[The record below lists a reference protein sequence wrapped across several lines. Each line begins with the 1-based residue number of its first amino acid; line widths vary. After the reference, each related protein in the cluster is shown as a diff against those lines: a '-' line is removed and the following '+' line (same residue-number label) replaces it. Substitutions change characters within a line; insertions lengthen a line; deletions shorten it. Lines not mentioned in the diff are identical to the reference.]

1 MPTSV
6 QEKRQPFSK
15 GVIRFFGILLLPR
28 HPRFPPSFR
37 AWSADT
43 TIFAMLRLHMAL
55 CHASCSRQASN
66 LRRTPFRGVP
76 LPVGLRELGRLFLTT
91 VDLRGRYQPEHP
103 EREKEM
109 GCRSW
114 GRMRGDGS
122 GRTAEENGTSFKRRS
137 EPGGTVSFGLTS
149 P

>member
-1 MPTSV
+1 MPASV

-15 GVIRFFGILLLPR
+15 GVIRFFLEYCCYLGIHVFRLLFARGLR
-28 HPRFPPSFR
+28 IPPY
-37 AWSADT
+37 
-43 TIFAMLRLHMAL
+43 FAMLRLHMAL

-114 GRMRGDGS
+114 GRMRGGMVPVEQPKRIGNPSDDDRNRV
-122 GRTAEENGTSFKRRS
+122 GRYHSA
-137 EPGGTVSFGLTS
+137 
-149 P
+149 

>member
-43 TIFAMLRLHMAL
+43 TGFDVAL
-55 CHASCSRQASN
+55 THG
-66 LRRTPFRGVP
+66 LVP
-76 LPVGLRELGRLFLTT
+76 CVVFPAGF
-91 VDLRGRYQPEHP
+91 
-103 EREKEM
+103 
-109 GCRSW
+109 
-114 GRMRGDGS
+114 
-122 GRTAEENGTSFKRRS
+122 
-137 EPGGTVSFGLTS
+137 EPAPNAV
-149 P
+149 

>member
-15 GVIRFFGILLLPR
+15 GIIRFFGILLLLR
-28 HPRFPPSFR
+28 HPSFPPSFR

-43 TIFAMLRLHMAL
+43 TILAMLRLHMAL

-91 VDLRGRYQPEHP
+91 VDLRGRYHLERP
-103 EREKEM
+103 ERK
-109 GCRSW
+109 G
-114 GRMRGDGS
+114 
-122 GRTAEENGTSFKRRS
+122 EEWDAGHGEECEGIVFFRPTIPRNGVPLPCPAN
-137 EPGGTVSFGLTS
+137 E
-149 P
+149 

>member
-15 GVIRFFGILLLPR
+15 GVIRFFGILLLPSIHVFR
-28 HPRFPPSFR
+28 LLFARGLRIPPDS
-37 AWSADT
+37 
-43 TIFAMLRLHMAL
+43 MLRLHMAL

-91 VDLRGRYQPEHP
+91 ST
-103 EREKEM
+103 
-109 GCRSW
+109 SW
-114 GRMRGDGS
+114 LIS
-122 GRTAEENGTSFKRRS
+122 T
-137 EPGGTVSFGLTS
+137 
-149 P
+149 

>member
-1 MPTSV
+1 
-6 QEKRQPFSK
+6 
-15 GVIRFFGILLLPR
+15 
-28 HPRFPPSFR
+28 
-37 AWSADT
+37 
-43 TIFAMLRLHMAL
+43 MLRLHMAL

-103 EREKEM
+103 EREEKNGMPVM
-109 GCRSW
+109 GK
-114 GRMRGDGS
+114 
-122 GRTAEENGTSFKRRS
+122 N
-137 EPGGTVSFGLTS
+137 GTVSFGLTN